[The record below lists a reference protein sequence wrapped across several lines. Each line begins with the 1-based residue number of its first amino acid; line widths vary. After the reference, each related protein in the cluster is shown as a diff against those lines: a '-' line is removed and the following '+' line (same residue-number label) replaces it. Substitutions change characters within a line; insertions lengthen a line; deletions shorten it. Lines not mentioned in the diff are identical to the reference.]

1 MADEKRDPV
10 QITVQ
15 RAWGKLM
22 TNMGGTN
29 LQRARDARK
38 AADALNRL
46 LGRR

>member
-1 MADEKRDPV
+1 MADEKIDPV

-22 TNMGGTN
+22 KNMGDTN